1 MMGEDWGM
9 RARREQSKAHPVARE
24 VIEAMLPQLVI
35 VLVARLGGEITIPIP
50 EIDATGD
57 RNLTMSFDEA
67 QRTFTFKT
75 ERKK

>member
-1 MMGEDWGM
+1 MNDDWGM
-9 RARREQSKAHPVARE
+9 RARREQSKAHPLARE
-24 VIEAMLPQLVI
+24 IIETMLPQLVI
-35 VLVARLGGEITIPIP
+35 VLVARLAGEVTIPVG

-67 QRTFTFKT
+67 ARTFTFKT